1 MERHGSES
9 YFVVGEGLLG
19 ETVGGRQPTLAE
31 AAEALTPPFRFSR
44 MGPKGTDR
52 QLERRDPHQDRRR
65 DGRGRRR
72 CLADCP
78 PGSPTSASSST
89 TT

>member
-1 MERHGSES
+1 MDRHGSES

-19 ETVGGRQPTLAE
+19 ETVGGRQPTLAA

-52 QLERRDPHQDRRR
+52 QLSDATRKKIAAAMVAGGGGASQ
-65 DGRGRRR
+65 
-72 CLADCP
+72 LP
-78 PGSPTSASSST
+78 PASPTSASSPT